1 MTDDVKNNFLDRT
14 VGTDLIAKT
23 KDVNNPE
30 ALYEELIGIVKK
42 YHPSDNTE
50 IIERAYKLASEA
62 HGNQVRKSGAPYIT
76 HPLHVAII
84 LADLKADKE
93 TIVAGLLHDFFYG
106 DLRYINVIERK
117 YMLNAHPYFAYYN
130 ASKIFKLN
138 EKEKNMILSHMFP
151 ISYEVPRY
159 KESILLDLVDDL
171 EALKE
176 VGIYIKDRL
185 KHNINLILI
194 MLNEVV

>member
-1 MTDDVKNNFLDRT
+1 MNYKIMSDFEYIDIVRDIINNEEFLKLKFYR
-14 VGTDLIAKT
+14 
-23 KDVNNPE
+23 
-30 ALYEELIGIVKK
+30 
-42 YHPSDNTE
+42 HHDNT
-50 IIERAYKLASEA
+50 RLDHCLKVSYNAYKLAKKF
-62 HGNQVRKSGAPYIT
+62 NLDY
-76 HPLHVAII
+76 
-84 LADLKADKE
+84 KAAAR
-93 TIVAGLLHDFFYG
+93 AGLLHDFFYG

-151 ISYEVPRY
+151 ISYELPRY
-159 KESILLDLVDDL
+159 KESILLDIVDDL

>member
-1 MTDDVKNNFLDRT
+1 MNYKIMSDFEYIDIVRDIINNEEFLKLKFYR
-14 VGTDLIAKT
+14 
-23 KDVNNPE
+23 
-30 ALYEELIGIVKK
+30 
-42 YHPSDNTE
+42 HHDNT
-50 IIERAYKLASEA
+50 RLDHCLKVSYNAYKLAKKF
-62 HGNQVRKSGAPYIT
+62 NLDY
-76 HPLHVAII
+76 
-84 LADLKADKE
+84 KAAAR
-93 TIVAGLLHDFFYG
+93 AGLLHDFFYG

-159 KESILLDLVDDL
+159 KESILLDIVDDL

>member
-1 MTDDVKNNFLDRT
+1 MNYKIMSDFEYIDIVRDIISNEEFLKLKFYR
-14 VGTDLIAKT
+14 
-23 KDVNNPE
+23 
-30 ALYEELIGIVKK
+30 
-42 YHPSDNTE
+42 HHDNT
-50 IIERAYKLASEA
+50 RLDHCLKVSYNVYKLAKKF
-62 HGNQVRKSGAPYIT
+62 NLDY
-76 HPLHVAII
+76 
-84 LADLKADKE
+84 KAAAR
-93 TIVAGLLHDFFYG
+93 AGLLHDFFYG

-117 YMLNAHPYFAYYN
+117 YMLNAHPYYAYYN

-138 EKEKNMILSHMFP
+138 DKEKNMILSHMFP

>member
-1 MTDDVKNNFLDRT
+1 MNYKIMSDFEYIDIVRDIINNEEFLKLKFYR
-14 VGTDLIAKT
+14 
-23 KDVNNPE
+23 
-30 ALYEELIGIVKK
+30 
-42 YHPSDNTE
+42 HHDNT
-50 IIERAYKLASEA
+50 RLDHCLKVSYNAYKLAKKF
-62 HGNQVRKSGAPYIT
+62 NLDY
-76 HPLHVAII
+76 
-84 LADLKADKE
+84 KAAAR
-93 TIVAGLLHDFFYG
+93 AGLLQDFFYG

-138 EKEKNMILSHMFP
+138 DKEKNMILSHMFP

>member
-1 MTDDVKNNFLDRT
+1 MNYKIMSHFEYIDIVRDIINNEEFLKLKFYR
-14 VGTDLIAKT
+14 
-23 KDVNNPE
+23 
-30 ALYEELIGIVKK
+30 
-42 YHPSDNTE
+42 HHDNT
-50 IIERAYKLASEA
+50 RLDHCLKVSYNAYKLAKKF
-62 HGNQVRKSGAPYIT
+62 NLDY
-76 HPLHVAII
+76 
-84 LADLKADKE
+84 KAAAR
-93 TIVAGLLHDFFYG
+93 AGLLHDFFYG

-138 EKEKNMILSHMFP
+138 DKEKNMILSHMFP

>member
-1 MTDDVKNNFLDRT
+1 MNYKIMSDFEYIDIVRDIINNEEFLK
-14 VGTDLIAKT
+14 LKFY
-23 KDVNNPE
+23 K
-30 ALYEELIGIVKK
+30 
-42 YHPSDNTE
+42 HHDNT
-50 IIERAYKLASEA
+50 RLDHCLKVSYNAYKLAKKF
-62 HGNQVRKSGAPYIT
+62 NLDY
-76 HPLHVAII
+76 
-84 LADLKADKE
+84 KAAAR
-93 TIVAGLLHDFFYG
+93 AGLLHDFFYG

-138 EKEKNMILSHMFP
+138 AIEKNMILSHMFP

>member
-1 MTDDVKNNFLDRT
+1 MNYKIMSDFEYVDIVSDIINNEEFLKLKFYR
-14 VGTDLIAKT
+14 
-23 KDVNNPE
+23 
-30 ALYEELIGIVKK
+30 
-42 YHPSDNTE
+42 HHDNT
-50 IIERAYKLASEA
+50 RLDHCLKVSYSAYKLTKKF
-62 HGNQVRKSGAPYIT
+62 NLDY
-76 HPLHVAII
+76 
-84 LADLKADKE
+84 KAAAR
-93 TIVAGLLHDFFYG
+93 AGLLHDFFYG

-176 VGIYIKDRL
+176 VGIYIRDRL
-185 KHNINLILI
+185 KHNINLLLI
-194 MLNEVV
+194 ILNEVV

>member
-1 MTDDVKNNFLDRT
+1 MNYKIMSDFEYIDIVRDIISNEEFLKLKFYR
-14 VGTDLIAKT
+14 
-23 KDVNNPE
+23 
-30 ALYEELIGIVKK
+30 
-42 YHPSDNTE
+42 HHDNT
-50 IIERAYKLASEA
+50 RLDHCLKVSYNVYKLAKKF
-62 HGNQVRKSGAPYIT
+62 NLDY
-76 HPLHVAII
+76 
-84 LADLKADKE
+84 KAAAR
-93 TIVAGLLHDFFYG
+93 AGLLHDFFYR

>member
-93 TIVAGLLHDFFYG
+93 TIVAGLLHD
-106 DLRYINVIERK
+106 VIEDTK
-117 YMLNAHPYFAYYN
+117 FTYED
-130 ASKIFKLN
+130 I
-138 EKEKNMILSHMFP
+138 KEMFG
-151 ISYEVPRY
+151 EDVA
-159 KESILLDLVDDL
+159 DLVQGVT
-171 EALKE
+171 K
-176 VGIYIKDRL
+176 VKGGIDAEGKQGEELLGSADRRIRDN
-185 KHNINLILI
+185 KAKTYRNM
-194 MLNEVV
+194 ML

>member
-1 MTDDVKNNFLDRT
+1 MNYKIMSDFEYIDIVRDIINNEEFLKLKFYR
-14 VGTDLIAKT
+14 
-23 KDVNNPE
+23 
-30 ALYEELIGIVKK
+30 
-42 YHPSDNTE
+42 HHDNT
-50 IIERAYKLASEA
+50 RLDHCLKVSYNAYKLAKKF
-62 HGNQVRKSGAPYIT
+62 NLDY
-76 HPLHVAII
+76 
-84 LADLKADKE
+84 KAAAR
-93 TIVAGLLHDFFYG
+93 AGLLHDFFYG

-138 EKEKNMILSHMFP
+138 EKEKDMILSHMFP

>member
-1 MTDDVKNNFLDRT
+1 MSDFEYIDIVRDIINNEEFLKLKFYR
-14 VGTDLIAKT
+14 
-23 KDVNNPE
+23 
-30 ALYEELIGIVKK
+30 
-42 YHPSDNTE
+42 HHDNT
-50 IIERAYKLASEA
+50 RLDHCLKVSYNAYKLAKKF
-62 HGNQVRKSGAPYIT
+62 NLDY
-76 HPLHVAII
+76 
-84 LADLKADKE
+84 KAAAR
-93 TIVAGLLHDFFYG
+93 AGLLHDFFYG

>member
-1 MTDDVKNNFLDRT
+1 MNYKIMSDFEYIDIVRDIINNEGFLKLKFYR
-14 VGTDLIAKT
+14 
-23 KDVNNPE
+23 
-30 ALYEELIGIVKK
+30 
-42 YHPSDNTE
+42 HHDNT
-50 IIERAYKLASEA
+50 RLDHCLKVSYNAYKLAKKFNLDYKA
-62 HGNQVRKSGAPYIT
+62 
-76 HPLHVAII
+76 VAR
-84 LADLKADKE
+84 
-93 TIVAGLLHDFFYG
+93 AGLLHDFFYG

>member
-1 MTDDVKNNFLDRT
+1 MNYKIMSDFEYVDIVSDIINNEEFLKLKFYR
-14 VGTDLIAKT
+14 
-23 KDVNNPE
+23 
-30 ALYEELIGIVKK
+30 
-42 YHPSDNTE
+42 HHDNT
-50 IIERAYKLASEA
+50 RLDHCLKVSYNAYKLAKKF
-62 HGNQVRKSGAPYIT
+62 NLDY
-76 HPLHVAII
+76 
-84 LADLKADKE
+84 KAAAR
-93 TIVAGLLHDFFYG
+93 AGLLHDFFYG

-138 EKEKNMILSHMFP
+138 EKEKDMILSHMFP

-176 VGIYIKDRL
+176 VGIYIRDRL
-185 KHNINLILI
+185 KHNINLLLI
-194 MLNEVV
+194 ILNEVV

>member
-1 MTDDVKNNFLDRT
+1 MNYKIMSDFEYIDIVRDIINNEEFLKLKFYR
-14 VGTDLIAKT
+14 
-23 KDVNNPE
+23 
-30 ALYEELIGIVKK
+30 
-42 YHPSDNTE
+42 HHDNT
-50 IIERAYKLASEA
+50 RLDHCLKVSYNAYKLAKKI
-62 HGNQVRKSGAPYIT
+62 NLDY
-76 HPLHVAII
+76 
-84 LADLKADKE
+84 KAAAR
-93 TIVAGLLHDFFYG
+93 AGLLHDFFYG

-130 ASKIFKLN
+130 ASKIFKVN
-138 EKEKNMILSHMFP
+138 DKEKNMILSHMFP

>member
-1 MTDDVKNNFLDRT
+1 MNYKIMSDFEYVDIVSDIINNEEFLKLKFYR
-14 VGTDLIAKT
+14 
-23 KDVNNPE
+23 
-30 ALYEELIGIVKK
+30 
-42 YHPSDNTE
+42 HHDNT
-50 IIERAYKLASEA
+50 RLDHCLKVSYNAYKFAQKFNLD
-62 HGNQVRKSGAPYIT
+62 Y
-76 HPLHVAII
+76 
-84 LADLKADKE
+84 KAAAR
-93 TIVAGLLHDFFYG
+93 AGLLHDFFYG

-138 EKEKNMILSHMFP
+138 EKEKDMILSHMFP

-176 VGIYIKDRL
+176 VGI
-185 KHNINLILI
+185 
-194 MLNEVV
+194 

>member
-1 MTDDVKNNFLDRT
+1 MNYKIMSDFEYIDIVRDIINNEEFLKLKFYR
-14 VGTDLIAKT
+14 
-23 KDVNNPE
+23 
-30 ALYEELIGIVKK
+30 
-42 YHPSDNTE
+42 HHDNT
-50 IIERAYKLASEA
+50 RLDHCLKVSYNTYKLAKKF
-62 HGNQVRKSGAPYIT
+62 NLDY
-76 HPLHVAII
+76 
-84 LADLKADKE
+84 KAAAR
-93 TIVAGLLHDFFYG
+93 AGLLHDFFYG

-176 VGIYIKDRL
+176 VGIYIRDRL
-185 KHNINLILI
+185 KHNINLLLI

>member
-1 MTDDVKNNFLDRT
+1 MNYKIMSDFEYIDIVRDIINNEEFLKLKFYR
-14 VGTDLIAKT
+14 
-23 KDVNNPE
+23 
-30 ALYEELIGIVKK
+30 
-42 YHPSDNTE
+42 HHDNT
-50 IIERAYKLASEA
+50 RLDHCLKVSYNAYKLPKKF
-62 HGNQVRKSGAPYIT
+62 NLDY
-76 HPLHVAII
+76 
-84 LADLKADKE
+84 KAAAR
-93 TIVAGLLHDFFYG
+93 AGLLHDFFYG

>member
-1 MTDDVKNNFLDRT
+1 MNYKIMSDFEYIDIVRDIINNEEFLKLKFYR
-14 VGTDLIAKT
+14 
-23 KDVNNPE
+23 
-30 ALYEELIGIVKK
+30 
-42 YHPSDNTE
+42 HHDNT
-50 IIERAYKLASEA
+50 RLAHCLKVSYNAYKLAKKF
-62 HGNQVRKSGAPYIT
+62 NLDY
-76 HPLHVAII
+76 
-84 LADLKADKE
+84 KAAAR
-93 TIVAGLLHDFFYG
+93 AGLLHDFFYG

-138 EKEKNMILSHMFP
+138 DKEKNMILSHMFP

-159 KESILLDLVDDL
+159 KESILLDIVDDL

-185 KHNINLILI
+185 KHNINLFLI

>member
-1 MTDDVKNNFLDRT
+1 MSDFEYVDIVSDIINNEEFLKLKFYR
-14 VGTDLIAKT
+14 
-23 KDVNNPE
+23 
-30 ALYEELIGIVKK
+30 
-42 YHPSDNTE
+42 HHDNT
-50 IIERAYKLASEA
+50 RLDHCLKVSYNAYKLAKKF
-62 HGNQVRKSGAPYIT
+62 NLDY
-76 HPLHVAII
+76 
-84 LADLKADKE
+84 KAAAR
-93 TIVAGLLHDFFYG
+93 AGLLHDFFYG

-138 EKEKNMILSHMFP
+138 EKEKDMILSHMFP

-176 VGIYIKDRL
+176 VGIYIRDRL
-185 KHNINLILI
+185 KHNINLLLI
-194 MLNEVV
+194 ILNEVV

>member
-1 MTDDVKNNFLDRT
+1 MNYKIMSDFEYIDIVSDIINNEEFLKLKFYR
-14 VGTDLIAKT
+14 
-23 KDVNNPE
+23 
-30 ALYEELIGIVKK
+30 
-42 YHPSDNTE
+42 HHDNT
-50 IIERAYKLASEA
+50 RLDHCLKVSYNAYKLAKKI
-62 HGNQVRKSGAPYIT
+62 NLDY
-76 HPLHVAII
+76 
-84 LADLKADKE
+84 KAAAR
-93 TIVAGLLHDFFYG
+93 AGLLHDFFYG

-130 ASKIFKLN
+130 ASKIFKVN
-138 EKEKNMILSHMFP
+138 DKEKNMILSHMFP

>member
-1 MTDDVKNNFLDRT
+1 MNYKIMSDFEYVDIVSDIINNEDFLKLKFYR
-14 VGTDLIAKT
+14 
-23 KDVNNPE
+23 
-30 ALYEELIGIVKK
+30 
-42 YHPSDNTE
+42 HHDNT
-50 IIERAYKLASEA
+50 RLDHCLKVSYNAYKLAKKF
-62 HGNQVRKSGAPYIT
+62 NLDY
-76 HPLHVAII
+76 
-84 LADLKADKE
+84 KAAAR
-93 TIVAGLLHDFFYG
+93 AGLLHDFFYG

-138 EKEKNMILSHMFP
+138 KKEKNMILSHMFP
-151 ISYEVPRY
+151 VSYEVPRY

-176 VGIYIKDRL
+176 VGIYIRDRL
-185 KHNINLILI
+185 KHNINLLLI

>member
-1 MTDDVKNNFLDRT
+1 MNYKIMSDFEYIDIVRDIINNEEFLKLKFYR
-14 VGTDLIAKT
+14 
-23 KDVNNPE
+23 
-30 ALYEELIGIVKK
+30 
-42 YHPSDNTE
+42 HHDNT
-50 IIERAYKLASEA
+50 RLDHCLKVSYNAYKLAKKFNLDYKA
-62 HGNQVRKSGAPYIT
+62 
-76 HPLHVAII
+76 VAR
-84 LADLKADKE
+84 
-93 TIVAGLLHDFFYG
+93 AGLLHDFFYG

-138 EKEKNMILSHMFP
+138 EKEKNMILYHMFP

>member
-1 MTDDVKNNFLDRT
+1 MNYKIMSDFEYIDIVRDIISNEEFLKLKFYR
-14 VGTDLIAKT
+14 
-23 KDVNNPE
+23 
-30 ALYEELIGIVKK
+30 
-42 YHPSDNTE
+42 HHDNT
-50 IIERAYKLASEA
+50 RLDHCLKVSYNVYKLAKKF
-62 HGNQVRKSGAPYIT
+62 NLDY
-76 HPLHVAII
+76 
-84 LADLKADKE
+84 KAAAR
-93 TIVAGLLHDFFYG
+93 AGLLHDFFYG

>member
-1 MTDDVKNNFLDRT
+1 MNYKIMSDFEYVDIVSDIINNEEFLKLKFYR
-14 VGTDLIAKT
+14 
-23 KDVNNPE
+23 
-30 ALYEELIGIVKK
+30 
-42 YHPSDNTE
+42 HHDNT
-50 IIERAYKLASEA
+50 RLDHCLKVSYNAYKLAKKF
-62 HGNQVRKSGAPYIT
+62 NLDY
-76 HPLHVAII
+76 
-84 LADLKADKE
+84 KAAAR
-93 TIVAGLLHDFFYG
+93 AGLLHDFFYG

-138 EKEKNMILSHMFP
+138 EKEKDMILSHMFP

-176 VGIYIKDRL
+176 VGIYIRDRL
-185 KHNINLILI
+185 KHNINLLLI

>member
-1 MTDDVKNNFLDRT
+1 MNYKIMSDFEYIDIVRDIINNEEFLKLKFYR
-14 VGTDLIAKT
+14 
-23 KDVNNPE
+23 
-30 ALYEELIGIVKK
+30 
-42 YHPSDNTE
+42 HHDNT
-50 IIERAYKLASEA
+50 RLDHCLKVSYNAYKLAKKF
-62 HGNQVRKSGAPYIT
+62 NLDY
-76 HPLHVAII
+76 
-84 LADLKADKE
+84 KAAAR
-93 TIVAGLLHDFFYG
+93 AGLLHDFFYG

-138 EKEKNMILSHMFP
+138 AKEKNMILSHMFP

>member
-1 MTDDVKNNFLDRT
+1 MNYKIMSDFEYIDIVRDIISNEEFLKLKFYR
-14 VGTDLIAKT
+14 
-23 KDVNNPE
+23 
-30 ALYEELIGIVKK
+30 
-42 YHPSDNTE
+42 HHDNT
-50 IIERAYKLASEA
+50 RLDHCLKVSYNVYKLAKKF
-62 HGNQVRKSGAPYIT
+62 NLDY
-76 HPLHVAII
+76 
-84 LADLKADKE
+84 KAAAR
-93 TIVAGLLHDFFYG
+93 AGLLHDFFYG

-138 EKEKNMILSHMFP
+138 DKEKNMILSHMFP

>member
-1 MTDDVKNNFLDRT
+1 MSDFEYIDIVRDIISNEEFLKLKFYR
-14 VGTDLIAKT
+14 
-23 KDVNNPE
+23 
-30 ALYEELIGIVKK
+30 
-42 YHPSDNTE
+42 HHDNT
-50 IIERAYKLASEA
+50 RLDHCLKVSYNVYKLAKKF
-62 HGNQVRKSGAPYIT
+62 NLDY
-76 HPLHVAII
+76 
-84 LADLKADKE
+84 KAAAR
-93 TIVAGLLHDFFYG
+93 AGLLHDFFYG

-138 EKEKNMILSHMFP
+138 DKEKNMILSHMFP

>member
-1 MTDDVKNNFLDRT
+1 MNYKIMSDFEYIYIVEDIINNEEFLKLKFYR
-14 VGTDLIAKT
+14 
-23 KDVNNPE
+23 
-30 ALYEELIGIVKK
+30 
-42 YHPSDNTE
+42 HHDNT
-50 IIERAYKLASEA
+50 RLDHCLKVSYNAYKLAKKF
-62 HGNQVRKSGAPYIT
+62 NLDY
-76 HPLHVAII
+76 
-84 LADLKADKE
+84 KAAAR
-93 TIVAGLLHDFFYG
+93 AGLLHDFFYG

>member
-1 MTDDVKNNFLDRT
+1 MSDFEYIDIVRDIINNEEFLKLKFYR
-14 VGTDLIAKT
+14 
-23 KDVNNPE
+23 
-30 ALYEELIGIVKK
+30 
-42 YHPSDNTE
+42 HHDNT
-50 IIERAYKLASEA
+50 RLDHCLKVSYNVYKLAKKF
-62 HGNQVRKSGAPYIT
+62 NLDY
-76 HPLHVAII
+76 
-84 LADLKADKE
+84 KAAAR
-93 TIVAGLLHDFFYG
+93 AGLLHDFFYG

-130 ASKIFKLN
+130 ASKMFKLN
-138 EKEKNMILSHMFP
+138 DKEKNMILSHMFP

>member
-1 MTDDVKNNFLDRT
+1 MNYKIMSDFEYIDIVSDIINNEKFLKLKFYR
-14 VGTDLIAKT
+14 
-23 KDVNNPE
+23 
-30 ALYEELIGIVKK
+30 
-42 YHPSDNTE
+42 HHDNT
-50 IIERAYKLASEA
+50 RLDHCLKVSYNAYKLAKKI
-62 HGNQVRKSGAPYIT
+62 NLDY
-76 HPLHVAII
+76 
-84 LADLKADKE
+84 KAAAR
-93 TIVAGLLHDFFYG
+93 AGLLHDFFYG

-130 ASKIFKLN
+130 ASKIFKVN
-138 EKEKNMILSHMFP
+138 DKEKNMILSHMFP